1 MFCCIIKY
9 ILLILYFNSCCSM
22 DINASNNDSWPTPQS
37 FGVGLF
43 TDFRLYWEAL
53 HVAAINPSFSIE
65 DLFDELPHRVKG
77 LMYVEG
83 FKRRTYQDLIRELT
97 QYGYIERTG
106 NSSLYRITPSGWS
119 MLQLYKDSP
128 SAAQYRLLSEMQS
141 VFVTPAWLINR
152 MWELNRIGQGQIV
165 IPAPLKEW
173 KSAPRAWN
181 DYLWT
186 KELEIVSIESYDRIN
201 YVLPNSFPVEKYKW
215 IEELRYEY
223 ERAGTLKPRRSVSS
237 EEIKKVNYN
246 PRARLSMAMKNVA
259 VRLLFS
265 RNNPI
270 TKQLDFSNSR
280 AQLTHRAFTVWCPRL
295 EEFGLIMYTD
305 YKPEIPGRLI
315 FPTSAFK
322 VSGCYKDYEEIDS
335 LQTPGGK
342 KLYVFSPHWESIKHI
357 FIRTLRDTYDYFYNI
372 QRIIYISLQD
382 IRDEVCRQLRINPK
396 LFDLFLK
403 NTYEESL
410 KGLLHVSLSLET
422 DLRQDMKVQINRRG
436 VYINNNLYTLI
447 AIKPL

>member
-1 MFCCIIKY
+1 
-9 ILLILYFNSCCSM
+9 M
-22 DINASNNDSWPTPQS
+22 DANTSYYESWPTPQS

-53 HVAAINPSFSIE
+53 HVAVMNSQFSIE

-97 QYGYIERTG
+97 QYGYIEKASIT
-106 NSSLYRITPSGWS
+106 SLYRITSAGLS
-119 MLQLYKDSP
+119 ILQQYKESP
-128 SAAQYRLLSEMQS
+128 IAAQARLLDKMQS

-152 MWELNRIGQGQIV
+152 LWELNGQGQGQIV

-173 KSAPRAWN
+173 KSIPRAWD

-186 KELEIVSIESYDRIN
+186 DELENASLESYKRIN
-201 YVLPNSFPVEKYKW
+201 SILPNSFPIQINDW
-215 IEELRYEY
+215 IINLRAEY
-223 ERAGTLKPRRSVSS
+223 ERAGTLKPRRSISF
-237 EEIKKVNYN
+237 EGLKKVNYN

-259 VRLLFS
+259 VKLLFS
-265 RNNPI
+265 RCNPM
-270 TKQLDFSNSR
+270 TNQLDFSNGR

-295 EEFGLIMYTD
+295 EEFGLLMYTD

-322 VSGCYKDYEEIDS
+322 VSGTYKDYEEVPS
-335 LQTPGGK
+335 LQTPNGR
-342 KLYVFSPHWESIKHI
+342 KLYVFTPQWESFKNI
-357 FIRTLRDTYDYFYNI
+357 FIRTLRETYDYFYNI

-436 VYINNNLYTLI
+436 VYLNNNLYTLI

>member
-1 MFCCIIKY
+1 
-9 ILLILYFNSCCSM
+9 M
-22 DINASNNDSWPTPQS
+22 DISALYYDPWPTPQS

-53 HVAAINPSFSIE
+53 HVAVMNSAFSIE

-97 QYGYIERTG
+97 QYGYIERSGVAYT
-106 NSSLYRITPSGWS
+106 YRITPSGLS
-119 MLQLYKDSP
+119 MLQLYKESP
-128 SAAQYRLLSEMQS
+128 VVAQSRLLAKMQS

-152 MWELNRIGQGQIV
+152 LWELNQKGQGQIV
-165 IPAPLKEW
+165 IPSPLKEW
-173 KSAPRAWN
+173 KSIPRAWN

-186 KELEIVSIESYDRIN
+186 SELESVSLESYEKIN
-201 YVLPNSFPVEKYKW
+201 WILPNSFPIDRNDW
-215 IEELRYEY
+215 INSLRYEY

-259 VRLLFS
+259 VKLLFS
-265 RNNPI
+265 RSNPI
-270 TKQLDFSNSR
+270 TNQLDFSNSR

-315 FPTSAFK
+315 FPTSVFK
-322 VSGCYKDYEEIDS
+322 ESGVYDNYEEIAS
-335 LQTPGGK
+335 LQTPCGK
-342 KLYVFSPHWESIKHI
+342 KLYVYSPQWDSFKQQ
-357 FIRTLRDTYDYFYNI
+357 FIRTLRETYDYFYNI

-382 IRDEVCRQLRINPK
+382 IRDEVCRQLRINSK

-410 KGLLHVSLSLET
+410 KGMLNVSLSLET

-436 VYINNNLYTLI
+436 VYLNNNLYTLI

>member
-1 MFCCIIKY
+1 ME
-9 ILLILYFNSCCSM
+9 
-22 DINASNNDSWPTPQS
+22 INFSSYESWPTPQS

-53 HVAAINPSFSIE
+53 HVAAMNSSFSIE

-106 NSSLYRITPSGWS
+106 VSSLYRITSSGRT
-119 MLQLYKDSP
+119 MLQLYKESP
-128 SAAQYRLLSEMQS
+128 SAAQTSLLSEMQS
-141 VFVTPAWLINR
+141 VFVTPAWFINR
-152 MWELNRIGQGQIV
+152 LWELNRKGQGQIV

-173 KSAPRAWN
+173 KATSRVWN

-186 KELEIVSIESYDRIN
+186 TELETASIESYERIN
-201 YVLPNSFPVEKYKW
+201 CILPNSFPIERDEW
-215 IEELRYEY
+215 IKQLKYEY

-270 TKQLDFSNSR
+270 TNQLDFSNSR

-305 YKPEIPGRLI
+305 YKPEIPGRLV
-315 FPTSAFK
+315 FPTSVFK
-322 VSGCYKDYEEIDS
+322 ESGFYKGYEEIAS
-335 LQTPGGK
+335 LKTPSGK
-342 KLYVFSPHWESIKHI
+342 KLYAFSPDWNSFKQL
-357 FIRTLRDTYDYFYNI
+357 FIRTLRETYDYFYNV

-436 VYINNNLYTLI
+436 VYLNNNLYTLI